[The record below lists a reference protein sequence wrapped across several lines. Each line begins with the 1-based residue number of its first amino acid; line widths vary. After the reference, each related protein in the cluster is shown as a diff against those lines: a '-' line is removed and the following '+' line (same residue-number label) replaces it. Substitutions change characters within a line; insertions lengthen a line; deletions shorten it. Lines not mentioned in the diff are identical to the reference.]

1 MSLLEVTGLTKFF
14 GGLAAIYDLSFQVK
28 KGEILG
34 LIGPNGAGKTTLYNV
49 ITGVFKPTRGRINFK
64 GENLVGLPPYEIA
77 KRGIARTFQSTV
89 LYREMTVLENVMVG
103 SHLWV
108 NFTFWGAMLNSQ
120 NYRGVNKQSRQKALE
135 TIRFMGLDEVKE
147 VKAKNLPHGYQR
159 KLGVCIALI
168 TRPELLLLDEPI
180 TGMNPV
186 ESAEMIELI
195 RRIQTQLGITVVVIE
210 HNMRALMGL
219 SDRVVAIN
227 YGKLLVEGLPHE
239 VRQNEQVVEAYLGQ
253 EEGAS

>member
-64 GENLVGLPPYEIA
+64 GETLVGLLPYEIA

>member
-64 GENLVGLPPYEIA
+64 GENLVGLLPYEIA

>member
-195 RRIQTQLGITVVVIE
+195 RRIQAQLGITVVVIE